1 MIGGEKL
8 ALAQFKE
15 KIGKRRARIGVIGLG
30 YVGLPLAIAFAKKG
44 FSVTGIDT
52 DRGKVEGLNRGRSH
66 ILDVPSPE
74 LRAVLRRGFFKAS
87 SDYSLLGGLD
97 AVIVCVPTPLDRMK
111 KPDMSFIL
119 DATASIARHLRRGQ
133 LIVLESTTYP
143 GTTDEEVLTVL
154 EKRTGLKAEKDFF
167 LAFSPERV
175 DPGNKRHG
183 TVSIP
188 KVVGGVGKLSTRAAR
203 ALYGAI
209 VTRIVEVSSA
219 RAAEMTKLL
228 ENTFRSVNIALVNE
242 MARICHR
249 LRIDIWEVIEA
260 AKTKPFGFM
269 PFYPGPGTGG
279 HCIPVDPIYLSWKS
293 RRHKLTPPMIELAA
307 KINKTVMPQYVC
319 QRIASLLRRRRTGLK
334 KTPVLVL
341 GAAYKKDVDDARES
355 SAVDVMRCL
364 LAEKADV
371 TYSDPFIPSLR
382 VERSVLRS
390 RRLTPDVIRRQQCV
404 VVLTDHSAVDY
415 GMVVKHARL
424 ILDTRN
430 VLRKYSPSKN
440 LFFL

>member
-1 MIGGEKL
+1 ML
-8 ALAQFKE
+8 AKFKE
-15 KIGKRRARIGVIGLG
+15 KIKKKKARIGVIGLG
-30 YVGLPLAIAFAKKG
+30 YVGLPLAVAFANKG
-44 FSVTGIDT
+44 YTVTGIDT
-52 DRGKVEGLNRGRSH
+52 DRRKVAQLNRGHSH
-66 ILDVPSPE
+66 IMDVPSAGVK
-74 LRAVLRRGFFKAS
+74 RVLKNRRFQAADDYKALAS
-87 SDYSLLGGLD
+87 LD
-97 AVIVCVPTPLDRMK
+97 AVIVCVPTPLSEK

-119 DATASIARHLRRGQ
+119 DAAERIARHLRRGQ

-143 GTTDEEVLTVL
+143 GTTDEEVLGVL
-154 EKRTGLKAEKDFF
+154 EKRSGLKVEEDFF

-188 KVVGGVGKLSTRAAR
+188 KVVGGVGRGSTLAAR

-209 VTRIVEVSSA
+209 VKRIVEVSSA

-242 MARICHR
+242 MARICH
-249 LRIDIWEVIEA
+249 LLHIDIWEVIEA

-319 QRIASLLRRRRTGLK
+319 QRVVRLLRK
-334 KTPVLVL
+334 KRIDPKKAPILVL
-341 GAAYKKDVDDARES
+341 GVAYKKDVDDARES
-355 SAVDVMRCL
+355 SAVDVIRCL
-364 LAEKADV
+364 MAEKADV
-371 TYSDPFIPSLR
+371 SYSDPFIPSLR
-382 VERSVLRS
+382 VGRSVLRS
-390 RRLTPDVIRRQQCV
+390 KRLTPEGIRRQQCV
-404 VVLTDHSAVDY
+404 VVLTDHSSFDY
-415 GMVVKHARL
+415 GAVARHARL

-430 VLRKYSPSKN
+430 VLRKYNPSKN